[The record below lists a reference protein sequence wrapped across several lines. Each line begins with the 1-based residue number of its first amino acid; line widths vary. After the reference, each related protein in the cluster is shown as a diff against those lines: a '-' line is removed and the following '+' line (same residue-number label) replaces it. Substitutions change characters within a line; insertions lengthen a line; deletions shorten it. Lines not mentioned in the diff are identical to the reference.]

1 MKAIE
6 FVILGA
12 RPDNADTLRD
22 YASRRLSFALRR
34 FEHAI
39 RRVTVRVVD
48 LNGPKHGP
56 DSRCSMIADLEGGRR
71 IFVDAT
77 TAWPFASITRAAR
90 RLGDAL
96 RREFGRAAAHRPR
109 RARRS

>member
-1 MKAIE
+1 MKPIE

-12 RPDNADTLRD
+12 RPDNADSIREYTT
-22 YASRRLSFALRR
+22 RRLSFALRR

-39 RRVTVRVVD
+39 RRVTVRVID
-48 LNGPKHGP
+48 LNGPKQGA

-90 RLGDAL
+90 RLGAAL
-96 RREFGRAAAHRPR
+96 RRDFGRAHNHRSR
-109 RARRS
+109 